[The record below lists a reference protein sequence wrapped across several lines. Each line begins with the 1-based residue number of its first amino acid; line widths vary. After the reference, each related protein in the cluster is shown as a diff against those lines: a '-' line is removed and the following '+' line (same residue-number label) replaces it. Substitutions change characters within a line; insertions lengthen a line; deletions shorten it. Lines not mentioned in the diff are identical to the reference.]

1 MLKPANHRNL
11 LFLIL
16 FQLANFNPSGASNQ
30 GLSHV
35 MLNAFNVMTPKDKS
49 LLLDVLIHIARKNAL
64 NDKSPKTITT
74 PKNIIVEADQQP
86 IMQSTSAIEPLKEY
100 PATKEE
106 YDDCVDE
113 DDDEPIGLP
122 NFNRNQAEL
131 GDARDFGTKAF
142 ENRNRAI
149 TIGEDDDLSMRS
161 GLINKAFAYNKSK
174 RRSPKMKKKRC
185 KKAPKKA
192 GFRMLTSSIR
202 RAPDVRKTRVR
213 SPRPSR
219 NPVKYV
225 IVKTD

>member
-1 MLKPANHRNL
+1 MLKPANQGHL
-11 LFLIL
+11 LFLIF
-16 FQLANFNPSGASNQ
+16 FQLANFIPSGASNK
-30 GLSHV
+30 GLSHLV
-35 MLNAFNVMTPKDKS
+35 LNAFNVMKPEDKS
-49 LLLDVLIHIARKNAL
+49 LLLDVLIHIASKNAL

-74 PKNIIVEADQQP
+74 PKNIMVEADQQP
-86 IMQSTSAIEPLKEY
+86 IMQPNSAIEPLKEY
-100 PATKEE
+100 PAIKEE

-113 DDDEPIGLP
+113 DDDEPIGFP

-131 GDARDFGTKAF
+131 GDARDFGTNAF

-161 GLINKAFAYNKSK
+161 GHINMVSAYDGPKS
-174 RRSPKMKKKRC
+174 RIKKKRC

-192 GFRMLTSSIR
+192 GFRMLTSPIR
-202 RAPDVRKTRVR
+202 RAPDVKKTRIR
-213 SPRPSR
+213 RPRPSK

>member
-1 MLKPANHRNL
+1 MLKPANHRHL
-11 LFLIL
+11 IFLIF
-16 FQLANFNPSGASNQ
+16 FQLVNFNPSGANK
-30 GLSHV
+30 GLSRLV
-35 MLNAFNVMTPKDKS
+35 LNALTVMKPEDKS
-49 LLLDVLIHIARKNAL
+49 LLLDVLIHIASKNAL

-113 DDDEPIGLP
+113 DDDEPISLP

-131 GDARDFGTKAF
+131 GDARDFGTNAF

-149 TIGEDDDLSMRS
+149 TIGGDDDLSMRS
-161 GLINKAFAYNKSK
+161 GHINKAFSYDGSKS
-174 RRSPKMKKKRC
+174 RTKKQRC
-185 KKAPKKA
+185 KKVPKKA
-192 GFRMLTSSIR
+192 GFRMLTSPIR
-202 RAPDVRKTRVR
+202 RAPDVKKTRTR
-213 SPRPSR
+213 RPRPLR
-219 NPVKYV
+219 NPVRYV

>member
-1 MLKPANHRNL
+1 MLKPANHRHL
-11 LFLIL
+11 IFLIF
-16 FQLANFNPSGASNQ
+16 FQLVNFNPSGANK
-30 GLSHV
+30 GLSRLV
-35 MLNAFNVMTPKDKS
+35 LNALTVMKPEDKS
-49 LLLDVLIHIARKNAL
+49 LLLDVLIHIASKNAL

-113 DDDEPIGLP
+113 DDDEPTGFP

-131 GDARDFGTKAF
+131 GDARDFGTNAL

-185 KKAPKKA
+185 KKAPQKA
-192 GFRMLTSSIR
+192 GFRMLTSPIR
-202 RAPDVRKTRVR
+202 RAPDVKKTRVR
-213 SPRPSR
+213 RPRPSI

>member
-1 MLKPANHRNL
+1 MLKLANHRHL

-16 FQLANFNPSGASNQ
+16 FQLANFNPSGASNK
-30 GLSHV
+30 GLSHLV
-35 MLNAFNVMTPKDKS
+35 LNAFNVMKPKDKS
-49 LLLDVLIHIARKNAL
+49 LLLDVLIHIASKNAL
-64 NDKSPKTITT
+64 KDKSPKTITT
-74 PKNIIVEADQQP
+74 PKNIMVEADQQP
-86 IMQSTSAIEPLKEY
+86 IMQPNSAIEPLKEY
-100 PATKEE
+100 PAIKEE
-106 YDDCVDE
+106 YDDCVNE

-131 GDARDFGTKAF
+131 GDARDFGTNAF

-161 GLINKAFAYNKSK
+161 GGINKAFAYNKSK

-192 GFRMLTSSIR
+192 GFRMLTSPIR
-202 RAPDVRKTRVR
+202 RAPDVKKTRVR
-213 SPRPSR
+213 RPRPSR